1 MQIAIDDFG
10 TGYSSL
16 QYLRRFPIDCLKV
29 DRSFVRGLPQ
39 SSEDA
44 AIVGAVVELGHTLGL
59 SVTAEGIETGAQL
72 AALRPP
78 AATPR
83 RASCSAA
90 RWTRRRSS
98 GCSPPRPWRSHLSAD
113 PEKPAATMGCR

>member
-1 MQIAIDDFG
+1 
-10 TGYSSL
+10 
-16 QYLRRFPIDCLKV
+16 V

-72 AALRPP
+72 TALREAGCDTAQGFLFSKPIDARTLERLL
-78 AATPR
+78 AAPSV
-83 RASCSAA
+83 ALA
-90 RWTRRRSS
+90 
-98 GCSPPRPWRSHLSAD
+98 PLS
-113 PEKPAATMGCR
+113 